1 MQLGEIIAVAI
12 SSLRANKLR
21 SGLTMLGIIIGIAA
35 VITVVGLGLG
45 AQRAVQSRLAQLG
58 TTLLRVNPE
67 RQRRG
72 GVQWEDP
79 KRLTIADANALAER
93 GRHFAA
99 VQPQQDRNLQVVHR
113 DRNTNSRIVGT
124 TSNFLVVRGYRLAAG
139 RMFTSVENDAM
150 RRVAVLGASVVRD
163 LGYASPAT
171 LIGERIRIGG
181 RLFHVAGVLAAR
193 GRTSM
198 GADPDNQVLIP
209 LRTGRFRLFGTDRLS
224 DIYVLASGEA
234 AVPLA
239 MADIQTVLR
248 REHRLR
254 LGQPNDFRI
263 RNQSDFLTAASETTQ
278 VFTYLLAGI
287 AAVSLLVGGIGIMNI
302 MLVSVTERTREV
314 GIRKALGATKR
325 LILLQFL
332 TEAVFTSMV
341 GGVAGVLAGVSTILV
356 VRDSFGLNAALVPAA
371 MVGAVVFSGF
381 IGIVFGVWPAQ
392 RAAAL
397 DPIEALRYE

>member
-239 MADIQTVLR
+239 MADIQSVLR

>member
-1 MQLGEIIAVAI
+1 MQLGEIIAVAL

>member
-1 MQLGEIIAVAI
+1 MQLREIIAVAL

-45 AQRAVQSRLAQLG
+45 AQRAVQNRLAQLG

-72 GVQWEDP
+72 GVQWEDA

-124 TSNFLVVRGYRLAAG
+124 TPNFLVVRGYRLAAG
-139 RMFTSVENDAM
+139 RMFSSVENDAM

-163 LGYASPAT
+163 LGYAIPTT

-181 RLFHVAGVLAAR
+181 RLFQVAGVLAPR

-209 LRTGRFRLFGTDRLS
+209 LRTGRFRLFGTDRLN

-254 LGQPNDFRI
+254 PGQPNDFRI
-263 RNQSDFLTAASETTQ
+263 RNQSDFLATASETTE

-314 GIRKALGATKR
+314 GIRKALGATR
-325 LILLQFL
+325 RVILMQFL

-341 GGVAGVLAGVSTILV
+341 GGVAGVLAGITAILV

-371 MVGAVVFSGF
+371 MVGAVVFAGL
-381 IGIVFGVWPAQ
+381 IGIVFGVWPAR
-392 RAAAL
+392 RAATL